1 MNLKEFFAELKRRK
15 VYSVAVTYAVVGWLL
30 IQVATQV
37 FPPFE
42 IPNWA
47 ERLVILAIIIGFPI
61 ALVLA
66 WLFDFTRH
74 GIIRTEDLQSEAKVA
89 VAQPA
94 KSTEK
99 SIAVLPFNDL
109 SPAKDHDYFSDGI
122 AEEIL
127 TALAKIEGLRVA
139 ARRSSFWFKGKEA
152 ELTEVS
158 QRLNVEHVLEGSVR
172 RDGNRIRI
180 SAELIDACDGFTI
193 WSETYEREMQG
204 IFAIQDEITRS
215 IVDALKLRLA
225 LSAEPSAPRNTEAY
239 DLYLRGLFFADKST
253 EDALRRALQFFNR
266 ALNKDPQLS
275 GAWTGIAKVWNWL
288 ADAYV
293 PPLEAY
299 PKVREAAANAL
310 KLDDTDAEA
319 HVYRGE
325 VKRVLDWDLNGAATE
340 YRRAVNLDPNA
351 TPPNYFSAWLYATR
365 GERERALEF
374 IRHSLEIDPASL
386 WVNNFA
392 CDVFRWFGLFDEA
405 LAAGEWALQLDP
417 GFLYSE
423 PAVAAAYR
431 DTGRFEEAIALYKKT
446 ERFTGKAGPGLA
458 VTYTTMG
465 DDERSQQI
473 LDALISTPRYKPAD
487 AIAAVYVA
495 LQKHDEALTW
505 LERAANERSATL
517 YDIAMMPEFAPLRG
531 DRRFTAILERIG
543 LEPEKAFA
551 ATTAR

>member
-1 MNLKEFFAELKRRK
+1 VNLKEFFAELKRRR

-30 IQVATQV
+30 IQIVTQV

-42 IPNWA
+42 ISNWA

-61 ALVLA
+61 ALVLG

-74 GIIRTEDLQSEAKVA
+74 GIIRTQDLQSEAKVA

-152 ELTEVS
+152 ELTEVA

-172 RDGNRIRI
+172 RDGNRVRI

-193 WSETYEREMQG
+193 WSETYEREMRG

-215 IVDALKLRLA
+215 IVDALKLRLS
-225 LSAEPSAPRNTEAY
+225 LEAEPPVSLNTEAY

-253 EDALRRALQFFNR
+253 EDALRRALQFFKR
-266 ALNKDPQLS
+266 ALKKDPQLS

-319 HVYRGE
+319 HIYLGE
-325 VKRVLDWDLNGAATE
+325 VKRVLDWDLSGAATE
-340 YRRAVNLDPNA
+340 YQRAVELDPNA
-351 TPPNYFSAWLYATR
+351 TPSNYFSAWLYATR

-374 IRHSLEIDPASL
+374 MRRSLKIDPASL

-392 CDVFRWFGLFDEA
+392 CDVFRWFGLYDEA
-405 LAAGEWALQLDP
+405 LVAGEWALQLDP

-423 PAVAAAYR
+423 PAVGAVYR
-431 DTGRFEEAIALYKKT
+431 DTGRFEKAIALYKQT
-446 ERFTGKAGPGLA
+446 ERSTGKAGPGLA
-458 VTYTTMG
+458 VTYATMG
-465 DDERSQQI
+465 DDDSAQHI
-473 LDALISTPRYKPAD
+473 LDALISAPRYKPAD

-495 LQKHDEALTW
+495 LHKHDDALIW
-505 LERAANERSATL
+505 LERAADERSATL
-517 YDIAMMPEFAPLRG
+517 HDIAMMPEFAPLRG

-543 LEPEKAFA
+543 LEPEKVFA
-551 ATTAR
+551 ATAR